1 MYYLMLPLWCRIDE
15 KGVIKVSDFG
25 LAEDIYMRNYFRQS
39 SQDTAIKLPLKWMAP
54 ESIKLGIFSEKSDVV
69 SIILRVR
76 LHNTNFDYFCL
87 HTQWAYGVTCWE
99 VFTAGEIPYQGVHA
113 REVIQLLE
121 DGKHLARPKNQAC
134 SDNM

>member
-1 MYYLMLPLWCRIDE
+1 MFPLWCRIDE

-39 SQDTAIKLPLKWMAP
+39 NQDSAVKLPLKWMAP

-69 SIILRVR
+69 STQALRLISVWDR
-76 LHNTNFDYFCL
+76 LML
-87 HTQWAYGVTCWE
+87 LLIPAQWSYGVTCWE
-99 VFTAGEIPYQGVHA
+99 IFTSGEIPYQGVHA
-113 REVIQLLE
+113 RDVIQLLE
-121 DGKHLARPKNQAC
+121 DGKHLPRPKNQAC